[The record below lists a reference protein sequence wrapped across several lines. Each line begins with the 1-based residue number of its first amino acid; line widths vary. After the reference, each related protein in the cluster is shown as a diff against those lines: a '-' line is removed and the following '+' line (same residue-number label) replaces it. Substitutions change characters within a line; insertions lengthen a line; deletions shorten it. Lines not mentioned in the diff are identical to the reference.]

1 MLSMHSILSE
11 RRLRWLGHVRRMS
24 SERIPRALLYGELA
38 TGKRKRGRPCLRFKD
53 VCKKDMSLAQIDYK
67 TWETIAEE
75 RTSWRAKVREGIH
88 VAEASLIA
96 LSEERR
102 ARRKGRR
109 GRGAG
114 VHAIVP

>member
-1 MLSMHSILSE
+1 M
-11 RRLRWLGHVRRMS
+11 
-24 SERIPRALLYGELA
+24 
-38 TGKRKRGRPCLRFKD
+38 RFND
-53 VCKKDMSLAQIDYK
+53 VCKKDLLLAQIDHK

-102 ARRKGRR
+102 ARRKGR
-109 GRGAG
+109 GAEE
-114 VHAIVP
+114 